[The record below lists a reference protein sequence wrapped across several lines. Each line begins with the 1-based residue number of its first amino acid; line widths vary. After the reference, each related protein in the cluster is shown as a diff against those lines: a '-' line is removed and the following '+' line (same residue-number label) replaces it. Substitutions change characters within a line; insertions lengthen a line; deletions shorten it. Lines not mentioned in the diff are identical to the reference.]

1 VFSEEDGFYAW
12 TFERKMS
19 AWHWALSAI
28 VPIATLSACLFPV
41 FPRVVKVGV
50 LYFCLCFLCLIFGL
64 LLRKCLL
71 LHLQSLLVSKLRD

>member
-1 VFSEEDGFYAW
+1 
-12 TFERKMS
+12 MS

-64 LLRKCLL
+64 LLRKCRL
-71 LHLQSLLVSKLRD
+71 SLFRCVVVLKLREWLDSNGSRRGSILS